1 MRAKSGK
8 HKDARAD
15 DGAHSQRREL
25 ASAERALEAV
35 LAGFACFR
43 EQHVHRLFY
52 EKPASGIAGS
62 GRIEFV

>member
-1 MRAKSGK
+1 
-8 HKDARAD
+8 
-15 DGAHSQRREL
+15 L

-35 LAGFACFR
+35 LAGFARFR

-52 EKPASGIAGS
+52 EKPASWIAGS